1 MPGLQARIGPLT
13 TQNGNSGT
21 HKWRPGV
28 RWVWRPLQVEG
39 QPVWDSGRGSLG
51 GRRHCAS
58 CGAAGQGPGG
68 RRTVGPRSR
77 RRRSPTSGLWRSTV
91 IYYPTCTQLYKGPR
105 KRKGCV
111 EPTLSDALG
120 AQSLLFVAQ
129 IQGAPVLL
137 GGRYQ
142 ASELKPE
149 YFSPKSVKSET
160 KSDDDG
166 CQAPC
171 SQVICGPGG
180 NPRKKPRTLEL
191 PESRPRRR
199 ALVGRA

>member
-1 MPGLQARIGPLT
+1 M
-13 TQNGNSGT
+13 
-21 HKWRPGV
+21 
-28 RWVWRPLQVEG
+28 
-39 QPVWDSGRGSLG
+39 G
-51 GRRHCAS
+51 GRRHFAS

-111 EPTLSDALG
+111 EPTLSDDLG
-120 AQSLLFVAQ
+120 AQSLLSVAQ

-171 SQVICGPGG
+171 SQVICGPRGSSRDSAEPGG